1 MGNGQFDT
9 SEFIDSFIE
18 VGEERLL
25 TIEKGFLRLEKE
37 GLDPSLLKEILREAH
52 TLKGEAR
59 MMGLD
64 EIGEEAHSLEDLLV
78 ELRNSGRDA
87 ASVADG
93 LFGKIK
99 SLGDLVAG
107 LGKNDEESEPNG
119 PQADSG
125 GAMDETAKVKKEAV
139 RVKNET
145 IRVKKDLLEKISNL
159 SIEVVSAF
167 RQIEINN
174 SNLRRLSRKSQ
185 EIRKKW
191 NEIRRTVLEKAG
203 KDRGEALN
211 EFHSD
216 LMLLFDTMRLAWSG
230 YESIVELH
238 SNAIEELLS
247 ESISSR
253 MRSLSQIFDVYPGQV
268 RSIANELG
276 KMVDFSVEGGDIEL
290 DKSII
295 EALNEPIVHM
305 LRNSLDHGIEK
316 PQLREKKGKPR
327 EGRMWLRALR
337 KGQSVVIELE
347 DDGNGLDI
355 GRIREGALKKGIILP
370 QDDAN
375 GPGGDEVPKGI
386 LDCISSSGFTTK
398 TSVSSISGRGVG
410 MEAVKTTVEKFGG
423 SLQIFSRPNQGLRL
437 VLEFPHTIVFMPVLL
452 VRAAAQCFGV
462 PTQWVDGV
470 MKINRREIGQ
480 LEGRGQ
486 IRVNDSL
493 VPLVDLSQAIGFSP
507 APLEEEDTFLSIAV
521 SKKGRNCVFRI
532 EELIDQRDVI
542 VKPLPGYI
550 KTNLV
555 IGATILEDGNATPIL
570 NIQELMNTS
579 NMEAWTPPETLAP
592 KKRREKVR
600 VLAVDDAIITRSL
613 LRNVLLSA
621 GYEVTIATNGAEA
634 LEKLSG
640 AMFDIVLSDV
650 EMPVMDGIELTER
663 LKVHKK
669 FKDIPV
675 VIISSHESSKDKKR
689 GLEAGADAY
698 LAKSIFSQKMLVE
711 TIERLTALQ

>member
-1 MGNGQFDT
+1 MGNDQFDT

-25 TIEKGFLRLEKE
+25 TVEKGFLRLEKE
-37 GLDPSLLKEILREAH
+37 GLDPALLKELLREAH

-59 MMGLD
+59 MMGFD
-64 EIGEEAHSLEDLLV
+64 EISEEAHSLEDVLV
-78 ELRNSGRDA
+78 ELRDSGCDT

-99 SLGDLVAG
+99 SLRALVAG
-107 LGKNDEESEPNG
+107 LAKKDEECAPKGEEDTDG
-119 PQADSG
+119 TG
-125 GAMDETAKVKKEAV
+125 EETAKVKKETV
-139 RVKNET
+139 RGKNET

-167 RQIEINN
+167 RQIEISN
-174 SNLRRLSRKSQ
+174 SNLRRLSQKSQ
-185 EIRKKW
+185 DIRKKW

-203 KDRGEALN
+203 GNGGEVLN
-211 EFHSD
+211 DFDND
-216 LMLLFDTMRLAWSG
+216 LMLLFDNMRVAWSG
-230 YESIVELH
+230 YESIVGLH

-253 MRSLSQIFDVYPGQV
+253 MRPLSQIFDVYPGQV
-268 RSIANELG
+268 RATANELG

-295 EALNEPIVHM
+295 EVLNEPLVHM
-305 LRNSLDHGIEK
+305 LRNSLDHGIEE
-316 PQLREKKGKPR
+316 PDLREEKGKPR
-327 EGRMWLRALR
+327 EGKIWLRALR

-355 GRIREGALKKGIILP
+355 ERIREGALKRGIILP
-370 QDDAN
+370 QEDAN
-375 GPGGDEVPKGI
+375 GPVGGEVPKGL

-398 TSVSSISGRGVG
+398 TTVSGISGRGVG
-410 MEAVKTTVEKFGG
+410 MEAVKNTVEKFGG
-423 SLQIFSRPNQGLRL
+423 SLQIFSRPNQGLKA

-470 MKINRREIGQ
+470 IRINKREIGQ

-486 IRVNDSL
+486 VRLHDTL
-493 VPLVDLSQAIGFSP
+493 VPMLDLSQAVGFPP
-507 APLEEEDTFLSIAV
+507 APLEEDTFLSIVV
-521 SKKGRNCVFRI
+521 SQKGRHCVFRI
-532 EELIDQRDVI
+532 EQLIDQRDVI
-542 VKPLPGYI
+542 VKPLPEYV
-550 KTNLV
+550 KTNLA

-579 NMEAWTPPETLAP
+579 NEEAWSRPETLAP
-592 KKRREKVR
+592 RKRREKVR

-634 LEKLSG
+634 LEKLAG
-640 AMFDIVLSDV
+640 AVFDIVLSDV

-663 LKVHKK
+663 LKAHDKLK
-669 FKDIPV
+669 NMPV
-675 VIISSHESSKDKKR
+675 VIISSHESEKDKMR

-698 LAKSIFSQKMLVE
+698 LTKSVFNQKMLIE
-711 TIERLTALQ
+711 TIERLTARR